1 MKKLFAC
8 AAVALS
14 FFAITSAAHAVPI
27 QWTVSGGAFDDGG
40 TVSGSFVYDA
50 DTEVYSNVRLT
61 TTTGTKGDGAEF
73 RTKCTTAHC
82 MTALTDFTE
91 ILFIASANQ
100 SDLTGVPLLDME
112 PSSPLT
118 NTPETVDL
126 EFISSYRCPN
136 AVCTYASNS
145 DLRMAFGAQLVGEP
159 YIAPPATPT
168 NVPTISQWG
177 LMLLSLLLAAAALLH
192 SRRKT

>member
-14 FFAITSAAHAVPI
+14 FFAITPSAHAVPI
-27 QWTVSGGAFDDGG
+27 QWTLSGGAFDDGG

-50 DTEVYSNVRLT
+50 DTEVYSNVRFHT
-61 TTTGTKGDGAEF
+61 TAGDKGVAAEF

-82 MTALTDFTE
+82 MSALPE
-91 ILFIASANQ
+91 IIFIASANQ
-100 SDLTGVPLLDME
+100 SDLTGVQLLDME

-118 NTPETVDL
+118 NTPQTVDL
-126 EFISSYRCPN
+126 ELIASYRCPN
-136 AVCTYASNS
+136 AVCTFASNS
-145 DLRMAFGAQLVGEP
+145 DLRMAFGAQLVGTP
-159 YIAPPATPT
+159 YVAPPATPT
-168 NVPTISQWG
+168 SVPTVSQWG